1 MNQIL
6 GQLGELLLNAV
17 PTAVLLL
24 ILYASY
30 HFIVHKPL
38 EKMLAERHERTE
50 GAVQKARADIAA
62 AEAKTAEYEQRLREA
77 KVALFKSQ
85 ESRRAQAQHLRNNM
99 IAGARTTAQAK
110 VASARTAIQQDA
122 DAAKKTLQAE
132 SERLATEII
141 GVLMRPVAAA
151 SKSTSEG
158 SR

>member
-1 MNQIL
+1 MSEIL
-6 GQLGELLLNAV
+6 GQLGELLLSAV

-77 KVALFKSQ
+77 KLALFRSQ
-85 ESRRAQAQHLRNNM
+85 ESRRAQAQQVRTKM
-99 IAGARTTAQAK
+99 IAGARSTAEAK
-110 VASARTAIQQDA
+110 VVSARSAIQQDA
-122 DAAKKTLQAE
+122 DTAKKTLQGE
-132 SERLATEII
+132 SERLAAEII
-141 GVLMRPVAAA
+141 GVLMRPAAA
-151 SKSTSEG
+151 VSKSTSEG